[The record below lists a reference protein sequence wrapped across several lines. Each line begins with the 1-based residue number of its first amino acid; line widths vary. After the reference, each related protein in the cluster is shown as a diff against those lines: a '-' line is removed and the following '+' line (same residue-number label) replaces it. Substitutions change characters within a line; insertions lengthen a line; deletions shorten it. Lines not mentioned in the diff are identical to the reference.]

1 MTNVTIREL
10 TARVRAAWAQMR
22 AALWPEESLDAHQS
36 AIDEILGDPDYWGFI
51 ARREDGASLGF
62 AEVALRK
69 YANGCDSRP
78 VPFLEGIWV
87 APAARRQ
94 GIGKRLVARIEAFL
108 AEKGFREI
116 GSDTPLD
123 NRASQD
129 AHRGWGFAET
139 ERVVYFRKGLAG
151 GRPDEPAE

>member
-1 MTNVTIREL
+1 MLFR
-10 TARVRAAWAQMR
+10 
-22 AALWPEESLDAHQS
+22 S
-36 AIDEILGDPDYWGFI
+36 
-51 ARREDGASLGF
+51 
-62 AEVALRK
+62 
-69 YANGCDSRP
+69 
-78 VPFLEGIWV
+78 
-87 APAARRQ
+87 
-94 GIGKRLVARIEAFL
+94 L

>member
-10 TARVRAAWAQMR
+10 TARDRAAWAQMR

-36 AIDEILGDPDYWGFI
+36 AIDEILGDPDYWGF
-51 ARREDGASLGF
+51 
-62 AEVALRK
+62 
-69 YANGCDSRP
+69 
-78 VPFLEGIWV
+78 
-87 APAARRQ
+87 
-94 GIGKRLVARIEAFL
+94 IGKRLVARIEAFL